1 MTAVSIPD
9 PRDLEKAF
17 TALAPGSTLMYWSGR
32 SLVEL
37 CWDEER
43 GHKEKAYV
51 TQAVKA
57 RALRDWAASKQH
69 RGTGFLTQKRFGPVY
84 DYRLTKAKETKR

>member
-1 MTAVSIPD
+1 MTAAGIPNTED
-9 PRDLEKAF
+9 IETAF
-17 TALAPGSTLMYWSGR
+17 TALEPGSTLMYWSGR
-32 SLVEL
+32 SLVQI

-57 RALRDWAASKQH
+57 RALRDWAAKKQA
-69 RGTGFLTQKRFGPVY
+69 RGLGFLTQKKLGDIY
-84 DYRLTKAKETKR
+84 DYRVTKAKEQGR